1 MEQSINGFTPQ
12 EVFLLYAFVES
23 YETAGIKSY
32 KTQTSLFKEH
42 PELKELT
49 LVLNKVKCHYSNSEE
64 MKTIDIK
71 TMDNE
76 IYYTEFQ
83 IGHLL
88 SLLYHLRN
96 SIAHACA
103 IKHGT
108 KVLIT
113 DFKVK
118 RPMDFS
124 ARGQISIEIII
135 EFTSILRKVII

>member
-49 LVLNKVKCHYSNSEE
+49 LVLNKAKCHYSNSEE
-64 MKTIDIK
+64 MKSIDIK
-71 TMDNE
+71 TMNNE
-76 IYYTEFQ
+76 IYYTEYQ

-96 SIAHACA
+96 SIDHACA

-108 KVLIT
+108 KTLIT

-118 RPMDFS
+118 RPTEFS
-124 ARGQISIEIII
+124 ARGRISLDIIN
-135 EFTSILRKVII
+135 EFTHILKKIHL

>member
-1 MEQSINGFTPQ
+1 MEKLINGFNPQ
-12 EVFLLYAFVES
+12 EVYQLYAFVES

-32 KTQTSLFKEH
+32 KTQTSLFNEH
-42 PELKELT
+42 PELKDLT
-49 LVLNKVKCHYSNSEE
+49 LVLKKVKCHYSNSKE
-64 MKTIDIK
+64 MKSIDIK
-71 TMDNE
+71 TMNNE
-76 IYYTEFQ
+76 IYYTEYQ

-108 KVLIT
+108 KTLIT

-118 RPMDFS
+118 RPTEFS
-124 ARGQISIEIII
+124 ARGRISLDIIN
-135 EFTSILRKVII
+135 EFTHILKKIHL